1 MEYITGIHKY
11 EDICKSAVTLGKFD
25 GLHRGHQKLIKKI
38 RVYAEKKGLK
48 SIVFAFDM
56 SPLAKNQTG
65 LRKGLVT
72 NEERRSLLEGKV
84 DCLLECP
91 FTKEISGMD
100 AEEFIET
107 VLVKKLHAR
116 YIAVGTDFRF
126 GYQKKGD
133 VGMLKAYADIYG
145 YEVEVVEKES
155 AYDRVIS
162 STFIKEELAKGNME
176 IVRNLL
182 GYPYTVSGTV
192 VHGRQLGRTLGIP
205 TMNIYPAKEKL
216 LPPNGVYASRTV
228 IEGKLYEGITNIGI
242 KPTVEEAG
250 ELLLETNLFAYT
262 KDMYG
267 KDIKVELYDFERAEQ
282 SFGSIEELKSRMEQD
297 IEIVKQYFGS

>member
-1 MEYITGIHKY
+1 MEYVTGIHKY
-11 EDICKSAVTLGKFD
+11 EDVCRSAVTLGKFD
-25 GLHRGHQKLIKKI
+25 GLHKGHQKLIQK
-38 RVYAEKKGLK
+38 VCAYAQKEGLK

-56 SPLAKNQTG
+56 SPFYQNQTG

-107 VLVKKLHAR
+107 VLVKKLHAG

-133 VGMLKAYADIYG
+133 FHMLKAYAEIYG
-145 YEVEVVEKES
+145 YEVEVVEKER
-155 AYDRVIS
+155 AYDRAIS
-162 STFIKEELAKGNME
+162 STFIKEGLAKGDME
-176 IVRNLL
+176 LVRNLL
-182 GYPYTVSGTV
+182 GYPYAVRGTV

-216 LPPNGVYASRTV
+216 LPPNGVYASRTA
-228 IEGKLYEGITNIGI
+228 IGEKLYEGITNIGI
-242 KPTVEEAG
+242 KPTVDETSKI
-250 ELLLETNLFAYT
+250 LLETYLFEYEG
-262 KDMYG
+262 DMYG
-267 KDIKVELYDFERAEQ
+267 KEIKVELYDFERPEQ
-282 SFGSIEELKSRMEQD
+282 RFGSIEELKDRMEQD
-297 IEIVKQYFGS
+297 IETVKQYFKG

>member
-1 MEYITGIHKY
+1 MEYIKGIHKY

-38 RVYAEKKGLK
+38 RGYAEKKGLK

-56 SPLAKNQTG
+56 SPFAKNQTG

-91 FTKEISGMD
+91 FTKEISRMD

-107 VLVKKLHAR
+107 VLAKRLHAR

-133 VGMLKAYADIYG
+133 FRMLKAYADIYG

-155 AYDRVIS
+155 AYDRIIS

-242 KPTVEEAG
+242 KPTVEEEG
-250 ELLLETNLFAYT
+250 ELLLETNLFTYT

-267 KDIKVELYDFERAEQ
+267 KEIKVELYDFERAEQ
-282 SFGSIEELKSRMEQD
+282 SFGSIEELKNRMEQD